1 MEPSVESANPD
12 TFFSIELTNGMH
24 AVKELYFIEGRGS
37 IFSYKQTKT
46 VLVATF
52 IFILLSGLFYLL
64 SYSDKII
71 WIFLFC
77 MAVMIVFVCL
87 FIFSIRAKKYFRW
100 KKGVNAYLKELSKY
114 EKQYLNLNSH
124 SFEVV
129 NEDETVIEIEKWNNI
144 RKASISHT
152 HISLNSESGALY
164 LFPSKSMEASKYEE
178 LKEFIRQKMKDPS
191 IVKEESESVNE

>member
-12 TFFSIELTNGMH
+12 TLFSIELTDGMQSI
-24 AVKELYFIEGRGS
+24 KDLYFIEGRGS
-37 IFSYKQTKT
+37 IFSYKHTKT
-46 VLVATF
+46 VILTTF
-52 IFILLSGLFYLL
+52 IFVLLSGLFYLL
-64 SYSDKII
+64 SYSDKVV

-77 MAVMIVFVCL
+77 MTVMIVVICL
-87 FIFSIRAKKYFRW
+87 FVFYLRAKKYFQW

-129 NEDETVIEIEKWNNI
+129 NEDETVIEKWKNI

-152 HISLNSESGALY
+152 HITLNSETGALY
-164 LFPSKSMEASKYEE
+164 LFPAKSMEASKYEK
-178 LKEFIRQKMKDPS
+178 LKEFIRQKMKDPA
-191 IVKEESESVNE
+191 IVKEEIKSIIE